1 MAASKRKPGRPDIE
15 AMIDRLAAEEQKFL
29 EHEFLAPA
37 VHGGVVRVRI
47 AGAACRLEIEPAEFE
62 GWGIFQPVS
71 VRRAR
76 LVRRAGM
83 AERRQYLDLF
93 PMVRLIVC
101 RRKAPKWLGAA
112 ASFGDA
118 RLRIEGLVAIELA
131 EEVQPF
137 DVVTSRYDGAT
148 FWFDDLD
155 PRRDP
160 AAAAHLRAALAD
172 RIEPGQLD
180 RRGLTA
186 EERAAYE
193 LNYWELVRP
202 PGAGG
207 FPASD
212 DTPPQGRGP
221 RKRESAQPEPA
232 FDDPIFQR
240 LRESLSH
247 AGARLIGY
255 VERADGFRV
264 TYRAGG
270 QEFTSSVDKKDLTVQ
285 VAGICLSGE
294 DRKFDLA
301 SLVGVLREGV
311 EGEVV
316 RVGDENRG
324 MGEEHYWRVHPPRNR

>member
-1 MAASKRKPGRPDIE
+1 MAPSERKPGKPDIE
-15 AMIDRLAAEEQKFL
+15 AMIDRLAAEERKFL
-29 EHEFLAPA
+29 EQEFLAPA
-37 VHGGVVRVRI
+37 VRGGVVRVRI
-47 AGAACRLEIEPAEFE
+47 GGVACRLRIEPAEFE
-62 GWGIFQPVS
+62 GWGVFQPVS

-76 LVRRAGM
+76 LARRADL
-83 AERRQYLDLF
+83 AERRRYLDLF

-101 RRKAPKWLGAA
+101 QRKGPKWLGAA
-112 ASFGDA
+112 ASFGDS
-118 RLRIEGLVAIELA
+118 RVRIEGLVRIELA

-137 DVVTSRYDGAT
+137 DVVASRYDGST

-160 AAAAHLRAALAD
+160 ATAAHLRTALAD
-172 RIEPGQLD
+172 RTGPAELN

-202 PGAGG
+202 AGAEGIPPSG
-207 FPASD
+207 RRPRHARDRQNRESGEPESASD
-212 DTPPQGRGP
+212 DPV
-221 RKRESAQPEPA
+221 
-232 FDDPIFQR
+232 FQR

-255 VERADGFRV
+255 VERADVLRV

-270 QEFTSSVDKKDLTVQ
+270 QEFTSAVEKKDLTVQ

-311 EGEVV
+311 EGQVV
-316 RVGDENRG
+316 RVGDDNRG
-324 MGEEHYWRVHPPRNR
+324 MGEEDY

>member
-1 MAASKRKPGRPDIE
+1 MGASKRRHGKPDME

-29 EHEFLAPA
+29 EQEFLTPA
-37 VHGGVVRVRI
+37 VRGGAVRVRI
-47 AGAACRLEIEPAEFE
+47 GGLACRLQIEPAEFE
-62 GWGIFQPVS
+62 GWGVFQPVS
-71 VRRAR
+71 LRRAR
-76 LVRRAGM
+76 LVRRADL
-83 AERRQYLDLF
+83 AQRRRYLDLF

-101 RRKAPKWLGAA
+101 RRRGPKWIGAA
-112 ASFGDA
+112 ASFGDS
-118 RLRIEGLVAIELA
+118 RLRIEGLATIELA

-137 DVVTSRYDGAT
+137 DVVTSRYDGLT

-160 AAAAHLRAALAD
+160 ATAAYLRAALAD
-172 RIEPGQLD
+172 QTEPAELG

-193 LNYWELVRP
+193 LSYWELVRP
-202 PGAGG
+202 EGVE
-207 FPASD
+207 
-212 DTPPQGRGP
+212 DTPPSGERPPPTRQRRGRQ
-221 RKRESAQPEPA
+221 SAQPESA
-232 FDDPIFQR
+232 SDDPVFRR

-255 VERADGFRV
+255 VERADSFRV

-270 QEFTSSVDKKDLTVQ
+270 QEFTSAVDKKDLTVQ

-316 RVGDENRG
+316 RVGDDNRG
-324 MGEEHYWRVHPPRNR
+324 MGEGDYWRVHPPRNR